1 MPRDNHEGCPATTQA
16 RYWCLRTLGSHAR
29 TVGSRAQGSHDRSRP
44 FAIYAPVM
52 FHVAL
57 HEPEIAPNTGNLMR
71 LTVNTGCRLHL
82 IEPLGFSLDEAKVR
96 RAGLD
101 YREYADVITHTG
113 WHDFLD
119 VVAPKR
125 VFAFSQHATLVYTDV
140 FYERGDVL
148 LFGKEST
155 GLPAAVLDD
164 AAITERVR
172 IPIAPSGRSL
182 NLANAAAIGIYE
194 AWRQL
199 GFVVAR
205 ATV

>member
-1 MPRDNHEGCPATTQA
+1 MLH
-16 RYWCLRTLGSHAR
+16 
-29 TVGSRAQGSHDRSRP
+29 
-44 FAIYAPVM
+44 I
-52 FHVAL
+52 AL

-101 YREYADVITHTG
+101 YREYASVETYPGWQAFLTG
-113 WHDFLD
+113 LE
-119 VVAPKR
+119 PKR
-125 VFAFSQHATLVYTDV
+125 VFAFTQHATLVYTDV

-148 LFGKEST
+148 LFGKESS
-155 GLPAAVLDD
+155 GLPATVLEDS
-164 AAITERVR
+164 AITEQVR

-182 NLANAAAIGIYE
+182 NLANAAAIGTYE

-199 GFVVAR
+199 GFVVAG
-205 ATV
+205 APV

>member
-1 MPRDNHEGCPATTQA
+1 MLTQ
-16 RYWCLRTLGSHAR
+16 
-29 TVGSRAQGSHDRSRP
+29 
-44 FAIYAPVM
+44 M
-52 FHVAL
+52 FEVAL

-101 YREYADVITHTG
+101 YREYARVETHAG
-113 WHDFLD
+113 WQSFIDTLGD
-119 VVAPKR
+119 RR
-125 VFAFSQHATLVYTDV
+125 VFAFSQHATILYTEIA
-140 FYERGDVL
+140 YEPGDVL
-148 LFGKEST
+148 LFGKESS
-155 GLPAAVLDD
+155 GLPQTVLDD
-164 AAITERVR
+164 AAITAQVR

-199 GFVVAR
+199 GFA
-205 ATV
+205 AMGASA